1 MSKSVEQLVEYF
13 QRHDRW
19 VLLTGAGISAGSG
32 IPTYRDARGQW
43 LRTTPIQHQEFIN
56 HPSKRQRYWGR
67 SMVGWP
73 GVRDARPNPIHLAVT
88 RLESLNRVTL
98 IITQNVDRLHQRAG
112 SQQVIDLHGRLDRV
126 CCLDCGAGYEREYV
140 QQQLLRLNPHHCDF
154 SVQPRPDG
162 DADLSDADVASI
174 RPFDCEACGGMLM
187 PDVVFFGG
195 SVPRARVEAC
205 EQALREC
212 HGLLVVGSSLQVYS
226 GFRFC
231 KQAHAMGKPIVVLNE
246 GITRADAF
254 ADLKI
259 TDNALNILVDAVDQ
273 LLPIAPHK
281 ELACPTRVSSGSDT
295 TYV

>member
-1 MSKSVEQLVEYF
+1 MSKSVEHLVEYF
-13 QRHDRW
+13 QRYDRW
-19 VLLTGAGISAGSG
+19 LLLTGAGISANSG
-32 IPTYRDARGQW
+32 IPTYRDARGNW
-43 LRTTPIQHQEFIN
+43 LRVTPIQHQEFISQL
-56 HPSKRQRYWGR
+56 SKRRRYWGR

-88 RLESLNRVTL
+88 RLESLNRVGL

-140 QQQLLRLNPHHCDF
+140 QQQLLRLNPQHSGF

-162 DADLSDADVASI
+162 DADLSDADVATI

-195 SVPRARVEAC
+195 TVPRSRVDAC
-205 EQALREC
+205 EQALAAC
-212 HGLLVVGSSLQVYS
+212 DGLLVLGSSLQVYS

-231 KQAHAMGKPIVVLNE
+231 KQAHALGKPIVILNE
-246 GITRADAF
+246 GITRADDLA
-254 ADLKI
+254 ALKI
-259 TDNALNILVDAVDQ
+259 TDHALETFVDAVDQ
-273 LLPIAPHK
+273 LSPIAGPK
-281 ELACPTRVSSGSDT
+281 ELACLTRVSSGSDT
-295 TYV
+295 TYA